1 MNFLKKLTPF
11 TLPLLLAAC
20 GDDDLDTSIIQAPD
34 TYEFTSL
41 TDPSA
46 SSSVAYEEVTTQ
58 IVLIKELEYLIG
70 SGHLQTVAQSG
81 GDQAVIDLLNRIYD
95 SGSSNITATNVYNSS
110 SAATPINGVTTTL
123 DKLQADFSS
132 MHAGVNL
139 KSKMP
144 GVNTDLI
151 YRDSEDSSLG
161 NLLGWS
167 MAGILNKD
175 EDELSDKM
183 IQDWFANIAILARNS
198 PDTTTYRSNAMD
210 YQALVTSYLST
221 ALPYFQVTNILLNPE
236 VGLTAS
242 NSSQTQYT
250 ALQHNWDLAFAYFG
264 ASRHYKIHNKA
275 VNASV
280 KGVDSNGD
288 ERINLFTEFNF
299 IHARNAAELDNNAEL
314 SDTNFSQNIMQA
326 FLNGRQLI
334 DEHITT
340 NNDELLT
347 QINIQADIIC
357 KNWERIMA
365 AQLIHHI
372 NLTTQFIGFYGQ
384 SPTLDDAYAKNWAY
398 AKSYAIALQFNPNS
412 IITFEEL
419 TATDSIHS
427 LMTQTPETRVGIL
440 NTYKNKL
447 LIARNQVA
455 TTYGFSDRNT
465 LAW

>member
-20 GDDDLDTSIIQAPD
+20 GEDDFDTSIIQAPN

-58 IVLIKELEYLIG
+58 MVLIKELEYLIG
-70 SGHLQTVAQSG
+70 SGHLQTTAQSG

-95 SGSSNITATNVYNSS
+95 SGSSNITATNIYNSS
-110 SAATPINGVTTTL
+110 SSATPINGVTTTI

-167 MAGILNKD
+167 MTGILNKD

-183 IQDWFANIAILARNS
+183 IQDWFANIATLARNN
-198 PDTTTYRSNAMD
+198 PDTTTYRSNAID

-236 VGLTAS
+236 VGLKAS
-242 NSSQTQYT
+242 NTSQSQYT

-264 ASRHYKIHNKA
+264 ASRRYKLNSKSI
-275 VNASV
+275 NALA
-280 KGVDSNGD
+280 KGIDSNGD
-288 ERINLFTEFNF
+288 ERIDLFSEFNF
-299 IHARNAAELDNNAEL
+299 THARNAAELDNNAEL
-314 SDTNFSQNIMQA
+314 SDTNFSQTIMQA

-347 QINIQADIIC
+347 EINIQANIIC
-357 KNWERIMA
+357 KNWEQVMA
-365 AQLIHHI
+365 AQLVHHL

-384 SPTLDDAYAKNWAY
+384 SPTLDAAYAQHWAY

-412 IITFEEL
+412 IITFEAL
-419 TATDSIHS
+419 TATDSIHQ
-427 LMTQTPETRVGIL
+427 LMSQSPETRLGIL
-440 NTYKNKL
+440 SAYKNKL
-447 LIARNQVA
+447 LTARNQMA
-455 TTYGFSDRNT
+455 TTYSFSDRNT
-465 LAW
+465 QTW